1 MSRFREISLQID
13 FNDKRS
19 AKKTRPFE
27 IKRAAVFPFNKEMH
41 SVIRFYDLLPFEI
54 SGVYD
59 IRESSRVGS
68 TTDHIMKADV
78 KSFPIESVDKMD
90 WTSFDTVILGNIPA
104 QNVYLLSKAREKI
117 VEKAISLGKN
127 IFSFDDL
134 RKNCHYEKLYCPT
147 VDRSDVPAERLGKLY
162 RISKPVIGIYGT
174 SSSQGKFTLQL
185 ELRKKFLESGYV
197 VGQIGTEPS
206 AQLFGMDYTY
216 PMGFNS
222 GVYIDGHDAV
232 VYLNECIHSLCIK
245 NCEII
250 ITGSQASV
258 LPYDISNKSMFPL
271 KQFNFLMGTQ
281 PDCMVLCINPYD
293 DLDYIRRT
301 IFFLESNVAGKV
313 IGLCIYPMNYKSD
326 WTGMYHQK
334 ELLSETEIEF
344 FKNMLSQEF
353 NVPSYQL
360 GSAADLASLYED
372 VVAFFSH

>member
-1 MSRFREISLQID
+1 
-13 FNDKRS
+13 
-19 AKKTRPFE
+19 
-27 IKRAAVFPFNKEMH
+27 
-41 SVIRFYDLLPFEI
+41 
-54 SGVYD
+54 
-59 IRESSRVGS
+59 
-68 TTDHIMKADV
+68 
-78 KSFPIESVDKMD
+78 MD

-222 GVYIDGHDAV
+222 GVYIDGTDAV
-232 VYLNECIHSLCIK
+232 VYVNECFHSVCIK

-301 IFFLESNVAGKV
+301 IFFLESSVAGKV